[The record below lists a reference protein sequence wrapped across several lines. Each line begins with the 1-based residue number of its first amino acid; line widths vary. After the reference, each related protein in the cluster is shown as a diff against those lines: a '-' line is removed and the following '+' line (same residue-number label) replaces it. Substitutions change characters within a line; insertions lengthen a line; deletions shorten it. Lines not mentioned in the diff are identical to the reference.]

1 MKTVVL
7 AYHNM
12 GIAGLDALEKHG
24 YEIAAIFTHEDDP
37 GENCWFGS
45 VKEWAKSH
53 GVTFYTTE
61 QINSPQWVEKIKA
74 LEPDILFSFYYRK
87 MLGQAIL
94 DVPRIGALNLHG
106 SLLPAYRGRCPVNWV
121 IIKGEKKTGVSLH
134 FMVEKPDAGD
144 LVAQRE
150 VLIDPDD
157 TAQMLY
163 EKLCLAAGQLLDDIL
178 PLIKKEEIPR
188 TEQDLS
194 RGSYYGGRRP
204 EDGRINWQQDAKDI
218 YNLIRAVTDPYPGA
232 FAFLED
238 GLQVKIL
245 KATMAEGASGKE
257 PGDILISGR
266 DVLVQTGNG
275 AIRLGEIE
283 LQENR
288 IADKSIRDIFCDRK
302 VAKLQ

>member
-53 GVTFYTTE
+53 GVTFYTPE

-94 DVPRIGALNLHG
+94 DIPRLGALNLHG

-121 IIKGEKKTGVSLH
+121 IIKGEQKTGVSLH

-144 LVAQRE
+144 LVGQRE
-150 VLIDPDD
+150 VLIGPDD

-178 PLIKKEEIPR
+178 PLIKKEQIPR
-188 TEQDLS
+188 TKQDLS

-204 EDGRINWQQDAKDI
+204 EDGRIDWQQDAKDI

-238 GLQVKIL
+238 GLQIKIL
-245 KATMAEGASGKE
+245 KATMAEGAPGKE

-266 DVLVQTGNG
+266 DVLVQTGNS

-283 LQENR
+283 LQGNR
-288 IADKSIRDIFCDRK
+288 IADKSIHGIFHDRK
-302 VAKLQ
+302 VAKLK

>member
-12 GIAGLDALEKHG
+12 GIAGLDALKKHG

-94 DVPRIGALNLHG
+94 DIPRLGALNLHG

-121 IIKGEKKTGVSLH
+121 IIKGEHKTGVSLH

-188 TEQDLS
+188 TKQDLS

-204 EDGRINWQQDAKDI
+204 EDGRIDWQQEKDI
-218 YNLIRAVTDPYPGA
+218 YNLIRAVTDPYRVLLL
-232 FAFLED
+232 FKT
-238 GLQVKIL
+238 GLQVKIP
-245 KATMAEGASGKE
+245 KATMVKARPGKTRIFNLRLDVRCRPEMARSG
-257 PGDILISGR
+257 LR
-266 DVLVQTGNG
+266 
-275 AIRLGEIE
+275 R
-283 LQENR
+283 
-288 IADKSIRDIFCDRK
+288 
-302 VAKLQ
+302 

>member
-12 GIAGLDALEKHG
+12 GIAGLDALKKHG

-178 PLIKKEEIPR
+178 PLIKKEQIPR
-188 TEQDLS
+188 TKQDLS

-204 EDGRINWQQDAKDI
+204 EDGRIDWQQDAKDI

-232 FAFLED
+232 FSFLED

-257 PGDILISGR
+257 QGDILISGR
-266 DVLVQTGNG
+266 DVLMQTGNG

>member
-12 GIAGLDALEKHG
+12 GIAGLDALKKHG

-204 EDGRINWQQDAKDI
+204 EDGRIDWQQEAKDI

-232 FAFLED
+232 FAILEN
-238 GLQVKIL
+238 GLQIKIL
-245 KATMAEGASGKE
+245 KATMAEGTPGKE

-288 IADKSIRDIFCDRK
+288 IADKSIHDIFHDRK